1 MYFNDLFFVDSLF
14 FFFGYYIKVVFE
26 VLFVVGGFIE
36 MGDEGF
42 QVQQDFNQIVE
53 IGFFFYR
60 DYYV

>member
-1 MYFNDLFFVDSLF
+1 MYMYFNDLFFVNSLF

-42 QVQQDFNQIVE
+42 
-53 IGFFFYR
+53 
-60 DYYV
+60 

>member
-1 MYFNDLFFVDSLF
+1 MLWDECICILMICFLLIVCF

-42 QVQQDFNQIVE
+42 
-53 IGFFFYR
+53 
-60 DYYV
+60 